1 MVHDCTDQT
10 DLDELI
16 GKQCWEEQC
25 LLFRYG
31 PLARAM
37 KIGEELILD
46 NSEVL
51 SPLLLAKLG
60 FLLREDLFIDET
72 AELIHPPAGFR
83 LTLRS
88 TGIPAQRQTPP
99 ASASPGR

>member
-16 GKQCWEEQC
+16 GNQCWEGQS

-37 KIGEELILD
+37 KVGEELILE
-46 NSEVL
+46 NSEAL

-60 FLLREDLFIDET
+60 TLLHDDLFIDET

-83 LTLRS
+83 LTLRR
-88 TGIPAQRQTPP
+88 TCLPEQRTTMA
-99 ASASPGR
+99 AS

>member
-16 GKQCWEEQC
+16 GKQCWEGQC

-37 KIGEELILD
+37 KIGEELILE
-46 NSEVL
+46 NSEAL

-60 FLLREDLFIDET
+60 SLLHDDLFIDET
-72 AELIHPPAGFR
+72 AEQIHPPAGFR
-83 LTLRS
+83 LTLQPTRRP
-88 TGIPAQRQTPP
+88 GQRQTLP
-99 ASASPGR
+99 ASAAPDC

>member
-1 MVHDCTDQT
+1 MVHDCTEQT

-16 GKQCWEEQC
+16 GKQYWEEQC
-25 LLFRYG
+25 LLFHYG

-37 KIGEELILD
+37 KVGEELILE
-46 NSEVL
+46 NSEAL

-60 FLLREDLFIDET
+60 SLLRDDLFIDET

-83 LTLRS
+83 LTLRRAVPPDQR
-88 TGIPAQRQTPP
+88 TTIPT
-99 ASASPGR
+99 S